1 MNLRH
6 CHSVFTGLVIAMSS
20 VATPST
26 THAQPYFEGKT
37 MTMVLGTSPG
47 GRRDRIAQTTARFLS
62 MYIPVKPRV
71 LVQNIPGRTE
81 VTC

>member
-6 CHSVFTGLVIAMSS
+6 CHSVFTGLVIAMGS

-37 MTMVLGTSPG
+37 MTMVLF
-47 GRRDRIAQTTARFLS
+47 A
-62 MYIPVKPRV
+62 
-71 LVQNIPGRTE
+71 
-81 VTC
+81 